1 MTRTKHK
8 LMDFLELC
16 KKRFSTRKFS
26 AQKIDEQTL
35 EHIMECV
42 RMAPSAVNRQP
53 WKFIVVGSESAKEKL
68 VQCYDRQWFRSAPL
82 YVICMKDTTNNWVR
96 AFDDKPHEDIDLAIA
111 IEHLCLSAAEC
122 GIGTCWVCNFDPQRL
137 NALFGQP
144 GYEAVAIVPMGYA
157 AQDCVGKEKQRKT
170 LDEIIEFV

>member
-1 MTRTKHK
+1 
-8 LMDFLELC
+8 MDFLELC

-96 AFDDKPHEDIDLAIA
+96 AFDDKPHGDIDLAIA

-122 GIGTCWVCNFDPQRL
+122 ELGLVGFVILIL
-137 NALFGQP
+137 NGSMRFSANPDMKPWPLFRWDMRHK
-144 GYEAVAIVPMGYA
+144 IVS
-157 AQDCVGKEKQRKT
+157 EKKNREKP
-170 LDEIIEFV
+170 

>member
-1 MTRTKHK
+1 
-8 LMDFLELC
+8 MDFLELC

-42 RMAPSAVNRQP
+42 RRAPSAVNRQP

-96 AFDDKPHEDIDLAIA
+96 AFDDKPHGDIDLAIA
-111 IEHLCLSAAEC
+111 IELNGSMRFSANRDMKP
-122 GIGTCWVCNFDPQRL
+122 WP
-137 NALFGQP
+137 LFRWDMRHK
-144 GYEAVAIVPMGYA
+144 IVL
-157 AQDCVGKEKQRKT
+157 EKKNREKP
-170 LDEIIEFV
+170 

>member
-1 MTRTKHK
+1 
-8 LMDFLELC
+8 MDFLELC

-68 VQCYDRQWFRSAPL
+68 VQCYEAMVSL
-82 YVICMKDTTNNWVR
+82 GSTLCHLHEGY
-96 AFDDKPHEDIDLAIA
+96 DK
-111 IEHLCLSAAEC
+111 
-122 GIGTCWVCNFDPQRL
+122 
-137 NALFGQP
+137 
-144 GYEAVAIVPMGYA
+144 
-157 AQDCVGKEKQRKT
+157 
-170 LDEIIEFV
+170 